1 MPLPCER
8 LASVEA
14 TRSSSNLVIYDRK
27 PAADVLRSVALLPHR
42 PMILTISPMDRRRLV
57 DLPPP
62 SPEKARWPWTQS
74 DVRPAPPP
82 ESFAW
87 PRVTVVTPSFNQGA
101 FIEET
106 IRSVLLQDY
115 PNLEYFIVDGGSTD
129 STLEVIKTYEPW
141 IDYWVSERDRGQ
153 THAINK
159 GFARATG
166 EILAWLNS
174 DDTFEPHAIRTVVQ
188 HMMATNGV
196 VTYGNCNLIDETG
209 ARTGVVVPPPVSLES
224 LLKFW
229 SVDGWASPPQ
239 PASFF
244 RRSVLDE
251 VGFLDETLHY
261 AMDYDLWIRIA
272 RRYSFSYVGAAV
284 IGNCRMHSE
293 SKTVSQ
299 LGRTISQRYS
309 VSLRYG
315 RSHGLRYR
323 VPYWKSYAHYR
334 FRVWRSRLWSVIR
347 RYPLLKP
354 VEHLAL
360 KLCRR

>member
-1 MPLPCER
+1 
-8 LASVEA
+8 
-14 TRSSSNLVIYDRK
+14 
-27 PAADVLRSVALLPHR
+27 
-42 PMILTISPMDRRRLV
+42 MILTISPMDRRGLV

-62 SPEKARWPWTQS
+62 PPEKARWPWTQS
-74 DVRPAPPP
+74 DARPAPPP

-129 STLEVIKTYEPW
+129 STLEVIKAYESW

-188 HMMATNGV
+188 NMMATNSV

-209 ARTGVVVPPPVSLES
+209 ARTGVVVPPPVSFES

-229 SVDGWASPPQ
+229 SVDCSTPPQ

-261 AMDYDLWIRIA
+261 MMDYELWLRIA
-272 RRYSFSYVGAAV
+272 MRYSFSYVGAV

-293 SKTVSQ
+293 SKTVGQSIQ
-299 LGRTISQRYS
+299 QISEQYR
-309 VSLRYG
+309 VSLGYG
-315 RSHGLRYR
+315 RSHGLSFR

-334 FRVWRSRLWSVIR
+334 LLVWRSRIWGLIR
-347 RYPLLKP
+347 RHPSLKP
-354 VEHLAL
+354 FKHLVL
-360 KLCRR
+360 TFCRR

>member
-1 MPLPCER
+1 
-8 LASVEA
+8 
-14 TRSSSNLVIYDRK
+14 
-27 PAADVLRSVALLPHR
+27 
-42 PMILTISPMDRRRLV
+42 MILTISPMECRRLV

-62 SPEKARWPWTQS
+62 PPEKARWPWTQS
-74 DVRPAPPP
+74 DVRPAPPS

-129 STLEVIKTYEPW
+129 STLEVIKAYESW

-188 HMMATNGV
+188 NMMATNSV

-209 ARTGVVVPPPVSLES
+209 ARTGVIVPPPVSFER

-229 SVDGWASPPQ
+229 SVDSSTPPQ

-261 AMDYDLWIRIA
+261 MMDYELWLRIA
-272 RRYSFSYVGAAV
+272 MRYSFSYVGAV

-293 SKTVSQ
+293 SKTVGQSIQ
-299 LGRTISQRYS
+299 QISEQYR
-309 VSLRYG
+309 VSLGYG
-315 RSHGLRYR
+315 RSHGLSFR

-334 FRVWRSRLWSVIR
+334 LLVWRSRLWSLIR
-347 RYPLLKP
+347 RHPSLKP
-354 VEHLAL
+354 FEYLAL